1 MSFGLAQEHNLGY
14 AGNNAVLF
22 VDEED
27 IWQLE
32 IIYAFFILEVILY
45 FYF

>member
-1 MSFGLAQEHNLGY
+1 MSFGLTQELNLGY
-14 AGNNAVLF
+14 AGNNAVLLLI

-32 IIYAFFILEVILY
+32 IIYAFLF
-45 FYF
+45 